1 MIAVRAIGSSL
12 WSTHS
17 CYLCLADHKHI
28 FHSAEIIHMVPLLI
42 SSFIDCVLCYSLSN
56 VSIYLSV
63 ESVMQRLTKTSKT
76 SALLSSSLFQYKCFH
91 DCKPEL

>member
-1 MIAVRAIGSSL
+1 MIVVRAIGSSL

-28 FHSAEIIHMVPLLI
+28 FPSAEIIHMVPLLI